1 MRPADHPVS
10 SIPSR
15 EICMPSSRATTLR
28 QRDVDH
34 ILHPY
39 SNPKAIAAEGP
50 LVIARGEGVYVYDI
64 DGRRYLEG
72 MAGLWSTSLGFSEPR
87 LAAAAARQF
96 ARLPYSQ
103 IFGDRSH
110 EPAILLAEQLTG
122 IAPDGLNHVLFANS
136 GSESIDAAVKIVWY
150 YHNQIGKP
158 AKKKL
163 IGRINGYHGVTVAG
177 GSLTGQP
184 HIHADFDL
192 PISGVLHTDS
202 PSYYHFG
209 KPDESVEQFVER
221 IAANLEALILREGP
235 ETIGAFFAE
244 PVMGSGGVI
253 VPPPDYF
260 ERIQAIL
267 RKYDILFVVDEVIT
281 GFGRTG
287 ELFGSFTY
295 DLKPDLLVVAKA
307 LSSSY
312 LPISGLLLTDKI
324 HDVVA
329 QGAAKNGVFAHGIT
343 YAAHPVCAAVAL
355 ETLAIYQER
364 DIVGHVKQV
373 APSLQNGLAALQNH
387 PLIGEVRGV
396 GLLGAVELT
405 RSKST
410 RAGFDP
416 KLGLGGFIQARALAH
431 GVIVRALR
439 DAVVLCP
446 PLIINA
452 AQIEELLDGLRR
464 ALDDGLAHARDKA
477 WI

>member
-1 MRPADHPVS
+1 MPT
-10 SIPSR
+10 PSA
-15 EICMPSSRATTLR
+15 ATLH

-39 SNPKAIAAEGP
+39 SNPQSIAATGP
-50 LVIARGEGVYVYDI
+50 LVIDRGEGVYVYDTQ
-64 DGRRYLEG
+64 GRRYLEG

-87 LAAAAARQF
+87 LAEAAARQF
-96 ARLPYSQ
+96 AKLPYSQ
-103 IFGDRSH
+103 IFVDRSH
-110 EPAILLAEQLTG
+110 EPAILLAEQLTK
-122 IAPDGLNHVLFANS
+122 IAPQGLNHVLFANS
-136 GSESIDAAVKIVWY
+136 GSESIDAAAKIVWY

-163 IGRINGYHGVTVAG
+163 ISRINGYHGVTVAG

-192 PISGVLHTDS
+192 PIAGVLHTDS

-221 IAANLEALILREGP
+221 IVDNLEALILREGP
-235 ETIGAFFAE
+235 ETVGAFFAE

-253 VPPPDYF
+253 VPPPGYF
-260 ERIQAIL
+260 ERIQAVL

-287 ELFGSFTY
+287 ELFGSFAY
-295 DLKPDLLVVAKA
+295 GLKPDLLVVAKA

-312 LPISGLLLTDKI
+312 LPISALLLTDNI
-324 HDVVA
+324 YDAVA
-329 QGAAKNGVFAHGIT
+329 KGAARNGVFAHGIT

-364 DIVGHVKQV
+364 DLVAHVRQV
-373 APSLQNGLAALQNH
+373 APHLQNGLAALQNH
-387 PLIGEVRGV
+387 PLVGEARGV

-410 RAGFDP
+410 REGFDP
-416 KLGLGGFIQARALAH
+416 KLGLGAFIQSRALEH

-439 DAVVLCP
+439 NCVVVCP
-446 PLIINA
+446 PLIITTE
-452 AQIEELLDGLRR
+452 QIEELLDGLRR
-464 ALDDGLAHARDKA
+464 ALDDGLAYAREKA

>member
-1 MRPADHPVS
+1 MLPPAD
-10 SIPSR
+10 
-15 EICMPSSRATTLR
+15 TTLR

-39 SNPKAIAAEGP
+39 SSPQKVAASGP
-50 LVIARGEGVYVYDI
+50 LIISRGQGVYVYDTE
-64 DGRRYLEG
+64 GKRYLEG

-87 LAAAAARQF
+87 LAEAAARQF
-96 ARLPYSQ
+96 ATLPYSQ

-110 EPAILLAEQLTG
+110 EPAIVLAERLAS
-122 IAPDGLNHVLFANS
+122 IAPEGLNHVLFANS

-150 YHNQIGKP
+150 HHNQIGKP

-163 IGRINGYHGVTVAG
+163 IGRVNGYHGVTVAG

-184 HIHADFDL
+184 NIHADFDL
-192 PISGVLHTDS
+192 PIAGILHTDS

-209 KPDESVEQFVER
+209 KPDESIEQFVAR
-221 IAANLEALILREGP
+221 IADNLEALILREGP

-253 VPPPDYF
+253 VPPQGYF

-287 ELFGSFTY
+287 EMFGSFTY
-295 DLKPDLLVVAKA
+295 HLKPDLLVVAKA

-312 LPISGLLLTDKI
+312 LPISGLLFTDRI
-324 HDVVA
+324 FEAIA

-355 ETLAIYQER
+355 ETLAIYAER
-364 DIVGHVKQV
+364 DIVAHVKQV
-373 APSLQNGLAALQNH
+373 APQLQNGLAALQNH
-387 PLIGEVRGV
+387 PLVGETRGV
-396 GLLGAVELT
+396 GLVGAVELT
-405 RSKST
+405 QSKSM

-416 KLGLGGFIQARALAH
+416 KLGLGAFIQSRALAH

-439 DAVVLCP
+439 DSVVVCP
-446 PLIINA
+446 PLIITPVE
-452 AQIEELLDGLRR
+452 IEELLDGLRR
-464 ALDDGLAHARDKA
+464 ALDDGLAHARDKG
-477 WI
+477 WL

>member
-1 MRPADHPVS
+1 
-10 SIPSR
+10 
-15 EICMPSSRATTLR
+15 MPSPPANPLR

-39 SNPKAIAAEGP
+39 SNPKTLADSGP
-50 LVIARGEGVYVYDI
+50 LVIERGEGVYVFDTE
-64 DGRRYLEG
+64 GRRYLEG

-87 LAAAAARQF
+87 LAEAAARQF
-96 ARLPYSQ
+96 AKLPYSQ

-110 EPAILLAEQLTG
+110 EPGILLAEKLTK
-122 IAPDGLNHVLFANS
+122 IAPRGLNHVLFANS
-136 GSESIDAAVKIVWY
+136 GSEAIDAAAKIVWY
-150 YHNQIGKP
+150 YNNQIGRP

-163 IGRINGYHGVTVAG
+163 VSRFNGYHGVTVAA

-192 PISGVLHTDS
+192 PIANVLHTDA
-202 PSYYHFG
+202 PSFYHFG
-209 KPDESVEQFVER
+209 RTDESIEQFVER
-221 IAANLEALILREGP
+221 IAGNLETLIQREGP

-253 VPPPDYF
+253 VPPPGYF
-260 ERIQAIL
+260 DRIQAIL

-295 DLKPDLLVVAKA
+295 GLKPDMLVVAKA

-312 LPISGLLLTDKI
+312 LPISGLLLTDRI
-324 HDVVA
+324 YDAIA
-329 QGAAKNGVFAHGIT
+329 QGAAKNGMFAHGVT

-355 ETLAIYQER
+355 ETLAIYEER
-364 DIVGHVKQV
+364 NIVEHVKQV
-373 APSLQNGLAALQNH
+373 APQLQNGLAALQNH
-387 PLIGEVRGV
+387 PLIGEVRGI

-405 RSKST
+405 SSKSKRT
-410 RAGFDP
+410 GFDA
-416 KLGLGGFIQARALAH
+416 KLGLGGYIQSRALEH

-439 DAVVLCP
+439 DAVVVCP
-446 PLIINA
+446 PLIIDA
-452 AQIEELLDGLRR
+452 AEIEELLEGLRR
-464 ALDDGLAHARDKA
+464 ALDDGLAHARRNA

>member
-1 MRPADHPVS
+1 MPPSAD
-10 SIPSR
+10 I
-15 EICMPSSRATTLR
+15 TLR

-39 SNPKAIAAEGP
+39 SNPQKLAASGP
-50 LVIARGEGVYVYDI
+50 LIISRGEGVYVYDTE
-64 DGRRYLEG
+64 GRRYLEG
-72 MAGLWSTSLGFSEPR
+72 MAGLWSTSLGFSEHR
-87 LAAAAARQF
+87 LAEAAARQF
-96 ARLPYSQ
+96 AKLPYSQ

-110 EPAILLAEQLTG
+110 EPGILLAERLTS
-122 IAPDGLNHVLFANS
+122 IAPEGLNHVLFANS
-136 GSESIDAAVKIVWY
+136 GSESIDAAAKVVWY

-184 HIHADFDL
+184 LIHADFDL
-192 PISGVLHTDS
+192 PIAGVLHTDS

-209 KPDESVEQFVER
+209 KPDESVQQFVAR
-221 IAANLEALILREGP
+221 IADNLEALIQREGP

-253 VPPPDYF
+253 VPPPGYF

-287 ELFGSFTY
+287 EMFGSFTY
-295 DLKPDLLVVAKA
+295 DLKPDMLVVAKA

-312 LPISGLLLTDKI
+312 LPISGLLFTDRI
-324 HDVVA
+324 FDA
-329 QGAAKNGVFAHGIT
+329 IAEGAAKNSVFAHGIT

-364 DIVGHVKQV
+364 GIVAHVKQI
-373 APSLQNGLAALQNH
+373 APHLQNGLAALQNH
-387 PLIGEVRGV
+387 PLIGETRGV
-396 GLLGAVELT
+396 GLVGAVELT
-405 RSKST
+405 QSKSA

-416 KLGLGGFIQARALAH
+416 KLGLGAFIQSRALSH

-439 DAVVLCP
+439 DSVVVCP
-446 PLIINA
+446 PLIITPA
-452 AQIEELLDGLRR
+452 EIEELLDGLRR
-464 ALDDGLAHARDKA
+464 ALDDGIAYAREKA
-477 WI
+477 WV